1 MLALLLGQ
9 ETQAHVVDAGVTE
22 LHTQLVPEPLCLLR
36 IDHIFNSPVVLGD
49 ALLVRVVEEDVR
61 VEVIVVGACG
71 SADVAKD
78 LACF

>member
-61 VEVIVVGACG
+61 VEVVAAGACG
-71 SADVAKD
+71 TTDMAAELSS
-78 LACF
+78 F